1 MNYYLGTA
9 IHNVCLFPKVCR
21 VCEVGSS
28 VRRGLGLNP
37 SNYSAKSFGPSHCTV
52 QVSSDQSVLKKE
64 VITMLIIDERSI
76 STL

>member
-9 IHNVCLFPKVCR
+9 IHNVCLPKVCR
-21 VCEVGSS
+21 VGEVGSS

-37 SNYSAKSFGPSHCTV
+37 STYSAKSFSPSHCTV

-64 VITMLIIDERSI
+64 EVK
-76 STL
+76 